1 MEIQKTKKRPYTTG
15 ASKSVA
21 AKRKKFLKENPEEQK
36 VSTGFDRGLEPL
48 MILGATD
55 SYGELMFLM
64 KWKGSDHADVV
75 PASVANIRC
84 PQLVIRFYEERLV
97 WESDQSGR
105 GSEDSE

>member
-1 MEIQKTKKRPYTTG
+1 MGLETTKKRPNTTG

-21 AKRKKFLKENPEEQK
+21 AKRKKILKENPKEQK

-55 SYGELMFLM
+55 SYGEVMFLM

-97 WESDQSGR
+97 WDSDQSTGES
-105 GSEDSE
+105 GDSE